1 MDLHVCIRVY
11 YVDIE
16 VIFNFFL
23 AKKVVIN
30 AIFWVILF
38 LKTCVCVKFVQN
50 SKSGVH

>member
-16 VIFNFFL
+16 ETYYFFL

-30 AIFWVILF
+30 AIFGVIIF
-38 LKTCVCVKFVQN
+38 LKTCVCVKFVPN